1 MGGYRWSIIAP
12 AHESTAR
19 PYDVEQSQTSALS
32 RSDTSG
38 DFVQLGRVDQRYIVA
53 AVYVAAMLMNTLDS
67 TIVNVALVTLGRE
80 FAVPPVM
87 TEAVVVAYLVSLA
100 VFIPASGWLGD
111 RFGTK
116 RIFLT
121 ALALFVGASALCG
134 QARSLEQ
141 LISFRVLQGAGGGLL
156 TPVGM
161 AMLYR
166 TFPPQE
172 RIAVGRILMFA
183 TILGPA
189 SGPILGGFLIEWLSW
204 RWAFYVNIPVGLIAF
219 AIGFLFL
226 REHRESAPGR
236 FDLLGF
242 VLGGAGLGLLMYAL
256 SEGPQRGW
264 TTPDI
269 AGSAIAGV
277 LILGVFVVIE
287 LRSAAPMV
295 QLRLLANRLFR
306 TTQVTS
312 FFASAGFVGVLFLV
326 PLFLQEVQGASPLEA
341 GLTTFPEAL
350 GVVISTQ
357 VVARLYPRVG
367 PRRLMAGGL
376 VLVAIAVVLLGL
388 VGLNSGPWVVR
399 ALMFMIGAGMAY
411 VFLPNQAASLATIS
425 RTDTGRATTI
435 ANVQRQVGAAVGVA
449 ALGSVLAA
457 AGAISRG
464 EVGLAAYRV
473 AFMVAA
479 VLALVGAVSALRVP
493 DEEAAETMQLPAKQS
508 NRGNLQTAE
517 VG

>member
-1 MGGYRWSIIAP
+1 
-12 AHESTAR
+12 
-19 PYDVEQSQTSALS
+19 
-32 RSDTSG
+32 
-38 DFVQLGRVDQRYIVA
+38 VQLGRADQRYIVA

-80 FAVPPVM
+80 FEVPPVM

-116 RIFLT
+116 RIFLI

-134 QARSLEQ
+134 QAQSLEQ
-141 LISFRVLQGAGGGLL
+141 LVAFRVLQGAGGGLL

-189 SGPILGGFLIEWLSW
+189 SGPVVGGFLIERLSW

-219 AIGFLFL
+219 TIGFLFL
-226 REHRESAPGR
+226 REHRESAPGP
-236 FDLLGF
+236 FDLPGF
-242 VLGGAGLGLLMYAL
+242 VLGGSGLGLVMYAL

-264 TTPDI
+264 TSLDI
-269 AGSAIAGV
+269 AGSAVAGILV
-277 LILGVFVVIE
+277 LAIFIIVE

-295 QLRLLANRLFR
+295 QLRLLSNRLFR

-326 PLFLQEVQGASPLEA
+326 PLFLQEAQGASPLEA

-376 VLVAIAVVLLGL
+376 VLVATAIVLLAL

-399 ALMFMIGAGMAY
+399 ALMFMVGAGMAY

-457 AGAISRG
+457 VGALGGS
-464 EVGLAAYRV
+464 ATDFTAYRV
-473 AFMVAA
+473 AFLVAA

-493 DEEAAETMQLPAKQS
+493 DDEAAETMHVQVSAKRS
-508 NRGNLQTAE
+508 RRGELKTAQT
-517 VG
+517 G

>member
-1 MGGYRWSIIAP
+1 M
-12 AHESTAR
+12 
-19 PYDVEQSQTSALS
+19 
-32 RSDTSG
+32 
-38 DFVQLGRVDQRYIVA
+38 VA

-80 FAVPPVM
+80 FNVPPVM

-116 RIFLT
+116 RVFLI

-141 LISFRVLQGAGGGLL
+141 LVAFRVLQGAGGGLL

-189 SGPILGGFLIEWLSW
+189 SGPVLGGFLIEHLSW
-204 RWAFYVNIPVGLIAF
+204 RWAFYVNIPVGLLAF
-219 AIGFLFL
+219 AVGFLFL

-236 FDLLGF
+236 FDLPGF
-242 VLGGAGLGLLMYAL
+242 VLGGAGLGLVMYVL

-264 TTPDI
+264 TSPDI
-269 AGSAIAGV
+269 AGSAIAGAI
-277 LILGVFVVIE
+277 ILATFVAVE
-287 LRSAAPMV
+287 LRSSAPMV
-295 QLRLLANRLFR
+295 QLRLLGNRLFR

-312 FFASAGFVGVLFLV
+312 FFASAGFIGILFLV
-326 PLFLQEVQGASPLEA
+326 PLFLQEARGASPLEA

-350 GVVISTQ
+350 GVVVSTQ

-376 VLVAIAVVLLGL
+376 VLMATAIVLLAL
-388 VGLNSGPWVVR
+388 VGLDSGPWVVR
-399 ALMFMIGAGMAY
+399 ALMFTIGAGMAN

-425 RTDTGRATTI
+425 RADTGRATTI

-457 AGAISRG
+457 VDAIGGHSSG
-464 EVGLAAYRV
+464 FTAYRV
-473 AFMVAA
+473 AFLVAA
-479 VLALVGAVSALRVP
+479 VLALIGAVSALRVP
-493 DEEAAETMQLPAKQS
+493 DDEAAETMQVRAKRSQ
-508 NRGNLQTAE
+508 RGDLQAAE
-517 VG
+517 AS

>member
-1 MGGYRWSIIAP
+1 
-12 AHESTAR
+12 
-19 PYDVEQSQTSALS
+19 
-32 RSDTSG
+32 
-38 DFVQLGRVDQRYIVA
+38 VQLGRVDQRYIVA

-80 FAVPPVM
+80 FEVPPVM

-116 RIFLT
+116 RIFLI

-141 LISFRVLQGAGGGLL
+141 LVAFRVLQGAGGGLL

-183 TILGPA
+183 TIVGPA
-189 SGPILGGFLIEWLSW
+189 SGPILGGFLIEHLSW
-204 RWAFYVNIPVGLIAF
+204 RWVFYVNIPVGLIAF
-219 AIGFLFL
+219 TIGFLFL
-226 REHRESAPGR
+226 LEHREFAPGR
-236 FDLLGF
+236 FDLPGF
-242 VLGGAGLGLLMYAL
+242 VLGGSGLGLVMYAL

-264 TTPDI
+264 TSPDI
-269 AGSAIAGV
+269 AGSLIVGILVLAI
-277 LILGVFVVIE
+277 FVTVE

-376 VLVAIAVVLLGL
+376 VLVATAIVLLAL

-399 ALMFMIGAGMAY
+399 ALMFTAGAGMAY

-457 AGAISRG
+457 VGAIGGSATSFTG
-464 EVGLAAYRV
+464 YRV
-473 AFMVAA
+473 AFLVAA
-479 VLALVGAVSALRVP
+479 MLALVGAVSALRVP
-493 DEEAAETMQLPAKQS
+493 DEEAAETMQVRAKKTQ
-508 NRGNLQTAE
+508 RGELQTAQT
-517 VG
+517 G